1 MEEKCPLGEHSKI
14 EVLCEKFCSEIQ
26 EMKGVNEKQWEV
38 IAKKASTSSVK
49 WGVVVFVMLMLAT
62 VGFLWNVQRENRNEI
77 IGELKSIQALIVDE
91 DGLRDKVKALGWKLD
106 VLEKQARK
114 NNTEPKKQGHGK

>member
-1 MEEKCPLGEHSKI
+1 MVDQFCKEHSKI

-26 EMKGVNEKQWEV
+26 EMKEVNEKQWDI
-38 IAKKASTSSVK
+38 IAKKASISSVK
-49 WGVVVFVMLMLAT
+49 WGVVIFVMLMLAT

-114 NNTEPKKQGHGK
+114 NNNEPKKQGYGK